1 MGKMSAQEKKWRTE
15 DDLRILAQAEEI
27 QKDPERM
34 KACRALAKQRM
45 AEMEKLAGAGA
56 VKQKK

>member
-45 AEMEKLAGAGA
+45 TEMEKLAGAGA